1 MSVKQQLRRSS
12 LELASRLRTRE
23 DQAVSAQVDTS
34 FAGAK
39 LITSRRGTASSRDS
53 LSTLNSQDVNK
64 NTVKHYQKLDISS
77 RLFISLCG
85 PKYLPGIKVLLAGLI
100 ATSGKGSISL

>member
-1 MSVKQQLRRSS
+1 MWSPIS
-12 LELASRLRTRE
+12 
-23 DQAVSAQVDTS
+23 
-34 FAGAK
+34 
-39 LITSRRGTASSRDS
+39 
-53 LSTLNSQDVNK
+53 
-64 NTVKHYQKLDISS
+64 HYQKLDISS